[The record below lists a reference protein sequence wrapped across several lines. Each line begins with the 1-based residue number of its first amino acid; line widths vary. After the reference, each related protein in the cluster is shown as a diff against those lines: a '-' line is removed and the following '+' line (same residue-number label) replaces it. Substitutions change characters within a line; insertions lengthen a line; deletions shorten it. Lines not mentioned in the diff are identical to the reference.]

1 MEMKIGTYLKSSI
14 AALAALASLAAP
26 AAANEPVTFQLSWK
40 AQPEFAGF
48 YEALEKG
55 YYAACGI
62 DMTLREGAPGID
74 PTQLLTTGAVD
85 VALLP
90 QNDGVLRMNS
100 VGFPAKAVMASMQK
114 FLTVMLYHDE
124 SGIKTPEDIKD
135 KPVLISQSNRTTF
148 WPFLKSKYGY
158 TDDQLRT
165 YTGQIATWM
174 SDKTSIQQGVVT
186 QEPFRIKA
194 ETGKLPSYFLLSD
207 MGYNPYTVIVVV
219 SQKMID
225 DKPEVVQCLVD
236 GSRKGWVDFLKD
248 PSVAFAAINKLNPQ
262 ITKELMDYSHEMM
275 TANNLVENDD
285 TAKHGIGWIS
295 AERWKSHYEM
305 LVANGLFAADFD
317 YASAF
322 TTQFLEKP
330 MN

>member
-1 MEMKIGTYLKSSI
+1 MKIGKYLKFSI
-14 AALAALASLAAP
+14 AALAAFSGLAGTAV
-26 AAANEPVTFQLSWK
+26 ANEPVTFQLSWK

-48 YEALEKG
+48 YQALEKG
-55 YYAACGI
+55 YYKSCGI

-90 QNDGVLRMNS
+90 QNDGVLRVNS

-124 SGIKTPEDIKD
+124 SGIKKPEDMKG
-135 KPVLISQSNRTTF
+135 KPVLISQGNRTTF
-148 WPFLKSKYGY
+148 WPFLKTKYGY

-165 YTGQIATWM
+165 YTGQMAMWM

-186 QEPFRIKA
+186 QEPFRIKT
-194 ETGKLPSYFLLSD
+194 EIGKFPSYFLLSD

-225 DKPEVVQCLVD
+225 EKPAVVQCLVD
-236 GSRKGWVDFLKD
+236 GSRKGWVEFMKD
-248 PSVAFAAINKLNPQ
+248 PSVAFTAINKLNPQ
-262 ITKELMDYSHEMM
+262 ITKELMAYSHDMM
-275 TANNLVENDD
+275 KTNNLVEDED

-295 AERWKSHYEM
+295 DERWKSHYDM
-305 LVANGLFAADFD
+305 LVANGLFPANLD
-317 YASAF
+317 YKSAY
-322 TTQFLEKP
+322 TTKFLEKP